1 MSLFLFLQV
10 NRDGVIPEA
19 NWTHR
24 WMIPFL
30 KCIPAALADKTIR
43 NFLHGNHQ
51 VHLSLPLQAFNWDI
65 FIGRAKLFFKSNFMP
80 FIHFLSGAIALFHYQ
95 KILTCIGKPETVL
108 FHF

>member
-51 VHLSLPLQAFNWDI
+51 VHLSLPLQAFNWDVYLLDGPSYFSRVISCRLSI
-65 FIGRAKLFFKSNFMP
+65 F
-80 FIHFLSGAIALFHYQ
+80 
-95 KILTCIGKPETVL
+95 
-108 FHF
+108 